1 MRPHILTPLLI
12 ALTAI
17 STPAADHRLPK
28 DEDRVVQLTN
38 DFRKQND
45 KPPLTVNP
53 LLAKAAQQHALNMA
67 KQDKM
72 AHELDEKN
80 YEDRVKA
87 TGYDYQAIGENI
99 ANYSGEGDLV
109 KAAFKLWTESEVH
122 RDNMLGTKEPFTEIG
137 VGVVVTDSGKKF
149 FCQVFATP
157 SESATKARPN
167 AAQ

>member
-1 MRPHILTPLLI
+1 MRLHVLTPLLI

-17 STPAADHRLPK
+17 SSSAADHRLPK
-28 DEDRVVQLTN
+28 DEERVVQLTN

-87 TGYDYQAIGENI
+87 TGYDYRALGENI

-109 KAAFKLWTESEVH
+109 NAAFKLWTESEVH
-122 RDNMLGTKEPFTEIG
+122 RDNMLASKLPFTEIG

-157 SESATKARPN
+157 AKESAKAKSM
-167 AAQ
+167 AGK